1 MTKCSTRIRMVGL
14 DLDGT
19 LLTSE
24 KELTE
29 HTRQVLTEA
38 IRRGVVVLPA
48 TGRPLTGIPEEGPAF
63 SGHPLRSG
71 VQRLPDRR
79 YEGGE
84 GACRAAPP
92 L

>member
-1 MTKCSTRIRMVGL
+1 MTKCSTRIRMIGL

-38 IRRGVVVLPA
+38 I
-48 TGRPLTGIPEEGPAF
+48 
-63 SGHPLRSG
+63 
-71 VQRLPDRR
+71 QRVCL
-79 YEGGE
+79 
-84 GACRAAPP
+84 C
-92 L
+92 